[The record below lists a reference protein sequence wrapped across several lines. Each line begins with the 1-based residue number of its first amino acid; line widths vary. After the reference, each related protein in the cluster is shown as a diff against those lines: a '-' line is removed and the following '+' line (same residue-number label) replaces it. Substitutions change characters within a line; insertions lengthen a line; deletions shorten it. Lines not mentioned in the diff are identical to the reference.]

1 MIPMLPIKRHDAG
14 EWARLRTM
22 RVDGDYMSPT
32 IPRGAVVGVLP
43 ADTYHAE
50 GLYVVTQLGVP
61 QVRRAQKMIGVPQV
75 RRAQKMI
82 GEPVVRLSFDNPAY
96 VPVTISLDEFHEI
109 LLGRVVALFTVLDPV
124 RLPI

>member
-1 MIPMLPIKRHDAG
+1 MIPTLPSQLHGPGDWG
-14 EWARLRTM
+14 RLRPM
-22 RVDGDYMSPT
+22 RIDGDYMQPT

-43 ADTYHAE
+43 ADDYHAE

-61 QVRRAQKMIGVPQV
+61 QL

-96 VPVTISLDEFHEI
+96 VPVTISLDEFRDI
-109 LLGRVVALFTVLDPV
+109 LLGRVVAVLTVLDPV